1 MTKRDKKRVKKGLFI
16 LLLVWLLFR
25 LTKKTSIKEKVSTG
39 DNSLLPLD
47 TNKFKEP
54 VSLPKVEKP
63 KFDRVFAKGGSA
75 VRNEKA
81 FSQKVDDMMQS
92 QKQKGKI
99 PVKSDV
105 VKKLQEEEQA
115 NDFCSECEEEKRR
128 EQEERKRKEQEEIR
142 KKLLEKKNNCNQ
154 ISEVPVKFHYD
165 CEEPEKVKITGMG
178 GLALFR
184 MPSTGHCRV
193 LNLYGEPARVVQ
205 SYKFGEVEYFVEHG
219 YYIDLLGFIK
229 VQVANIELDSNGGFE
244 QLS

>member
-1 MTKRDKKRVKKGLFI
+1 M
-16 LLLVWLLFR
+16 
-25 LTKKTSIKEKVSTG
+25 TKKTSIKEKVSTG

-63 KFDRVFAKGGSA
+63 KFDKVFAKGGSA

-81 FSQKVDDMMQS
+81 FNQKVENMMQA

-105 VKKLQEEEQA
+105 VKKLQEEQA

-193 LNLYGEPARVVQ
+193 LNLYGETTRVIQ
-205 SYKFGEVEYFVEHG
+205 SYNDGEKEYFVEHG
-219 YYIDLLGFIK
+219 HYIDLLGYVK
-229 VQVANIELDSNGGFE
+229 AQVSNIQLDSNGGFE

>member
-1 MTKRDKKRVKKGLFI
+1 
-16 LLLVWLLFR
+16 
-25 LTKKTSIKEKVSTG
+25 
-39 DNSLLPLD
+39 
-47 TNKFKEP
+47 
-54 VSLPKVEKP
+54 EKP
-63 KFDRVFAKGGSA
+63 KFDKVFAKGGSA

-81 FSQKVDDMMQS
+81 FNQKVENMMQA

-105 VKKLQEEEQA
+105 VKKLQEEQA

-193 LNLYGEPARVVQ
+193 LNLYGETTRVIQ
-205 SYKFGEVEYFVEHG
+205 SYNDGEKEYFVEHG
-219 YYIDLLGFIK
+219 HYIDLLGYVK
-229 VQVANIELDSNGGFE
+229 AQVSNIQLDSNGGFE

>member
-1 MTKRDKKRVKKGLFI
+1 MTQREKRKIKFWLFI
-16 LLLVWLLFR
+16 FLVIFILFWF
-25 LTKKTSIKEKVSTG
+25 TEKKSIKEKITTG
-39 DNSLLPLD
+39 DGSVIPLD
-47 TNKFKEP
+47 LEKLKAP
-54 VSLPKVEKP
+54 APILPKVDKP
-63 KFDRVFAKGGSA
+63 KFDSVFAKGGSA
-75 VRNEKA
+75 VINEKA
-81 FSQKVDDMMQS
+81 FNQKVENMMQA

-105 VKKLQEEEQA
+105 VKKLQEEQA

-193 LNLYGEPARVVQ
+193 LNLYGETTRVIQ
-205 SYKFGEVEYFVEHG
+205 SYNDGEKEYLVEHG
-219 YYIDLLGFIK
+219 HYIDLLGYVK
-229 VQVANIELDSNGGFE
+229 AQVSNIQLDSNGGFE

>member
-63 KFDRVFAKGGSA
+63 KFDKVFAKGGSA

-81 FSQKVDDMMQS
+81 FNQKVENMMQA

-105 VKKLQEEEQA
+105 VKKLQEEQA

-193 LNLYGEPARVVQ
+193 LNLYGETTRVIQ
-205 SYKFGEVEYFVEHG
+205 SYNDGEKEYFVEHG
-219 YYIDLLGFIK
+219 HYIDLLGYVK
-229 VQVANIELDSNGGFE
+229 AQVSNIQLDSNGGFE

>member
-1 MTKRDKKRVKKGLFI
+1 MVIHLFNI
-16 LLLVWLLFR
+16 YLLFR

-63 KFDRVFAKGGSA
+63 KFDKVFAKGGSA

-92 QKQKGKI
+92 EKQKGKI

-105 VKKLQEEEQA
+105 VKKLQEEQA

-193 LNLYGEPARVVQ
+193 LNLYGETTRVIQ
-205 SYKFGEVEYFVEHG
+205 SYNDGEKEYLVEHG
-219 YYIDLLGFIK
+219 HYIDLLGYVK
-229 VQVANIELDSNGGFE
+229 AQVSNIQLDSNGGFE

>member
-1 MTKRDKKRVKKGLFI
+1 MTQREKRKIKFWLFI
-16 LLLVWLLFR
+16 FLIIYLLFR

-63 KFDRVFAKGGSA
+63 KFDKVFAKGGSA

-81 FSQKVDDMMQS
+81 FNQKVENMMQA

-105 VKKLQEEEQA
+105 VKKLQEEQA

-193 LNLYGEPARVVQ
+193 LNLYGETTRVIQ
-205 SYKFGEVEYFVEHG
+205 SYNDGEKEYLVEHG
-219 YYIDLLGFIK
+219 HYIDLLGYVK
-229 VQVANIELDSNGGFE
+229 AQVSNIQLDSNGGFE

>member
-1 MTKRDKKRVKKGLFI
+1 M
-16 LLLVWLLFR
+16 
-25 LTKKTSIKEKVSTG
+25 
-39 DNSLLPLD
+39 
-47 TNKFKEP
+47 
-54 VSLPKVEKP
+54 
-63 KFDRVFAKGGSA
+63 
-75 VRNEKA
+75 
-81 FSQKVDDMMQS
+81 
-92 QKQKGKI
+92 
-99 PVKSDV
+99 VKSDV
-105 VKKLQEEEQA
+105 VKKLQEEQA

-193 LNLYGEPARVVQ
+193 LNLYGETTRVIQ
-205 SYKFGEVEYFVEHG
+205 SYNDGEKEYFVEHG
-219 YYIDLLGFIK
+219 HYIDLLGYVK
-229 VQVANIELDSNGGFE
+229 AQVSNIQLDSNGGFE